1 MKNKIKLLAL
11 FVCTALA
18 IISSVVYVAAVGN
31 HYTLHTKTFLGRDK
45 LPPTEVKL
53 SDESIVRVTDVRME
67 NEELVLDFE
76 ALNSGKTT
84 VNIRIEP
91 EDSFAPLHER
101 VFEVNGFHTLF
112 DRTDGKIRFNGFQ
125 FIVYA
130 ALFVLFAVQ
139 FMMLWVFSDCRKRGD
154 FSYPMV
160 ACGGIGIY
168 NFVLFAYLLYR
179 MLTSFIDSVGILFE
193 MVTETG
199 ELLLFGLT
207 PVMLVI
213 SVLLAVSN
221 IRLIRNEGRRPVN
234 MLGIVFAAV
243 WFIGMVLT
251 LGANELII
259 RLGISSPQT
268 VWLILIHVI
277 VYFECMFLST
287 VACTYLSTKYL
298 PPFDRDYI
306 IILGCGIRKD
316 GGLTPLLKGRVDSA
330 VTFEKKQYEQTGKHA
345 VFVPSGGQGAD
356 EVMSESEA
364 MKNYLLSIGIPQEQI
379 ILENKSENTMQN
391 MQFSKKVIE
400 EHGGEIK
407 DRTIAFATTNYHVF
421 RGYIL
426 ARKNGFEAKG
436 ISAKTKSYFYF
447 NAFLREFIGLLVDQ
461 KWNHIVYIMLI
472 VALIVTLNL
481 VG

>member
-1 MKNKIKLLAL
+1 MKNKKKLLVL
-11 FVCTALA
+11 SVFVVLA
-18 IISSVVYVAAVGN
+18 IIFSVVYVVAVGN
-31 HYTLHTKTFLGRDK
+31 HYTLHTKTFLGTEQ
-45 LPPTEVKL
+45 LPRLEITL
-53 SDESIVRVTDVRME
+53 SDDSVVRMADARME

-101 VFEVNGFHTLF
+101 VFEVNGFHTLI
-112 DRTDGKIRFNGFQ
+112 DHTDGGIRFNGFQ
-125 FIVYA
+125 FVVYA

-139 FMMLWVFSDCRKRGD
+139 FMTLWMFSDCRKRGD

-179 MLTSFIDSVGILFE
+179 MLTSFIDSADILFE

-251 LGANELII
+251 LGANRLII
-259 RLGISSPQT
+259 RLGISYPQT

-316 GGLTPLLKGRVDSA
+316 GGLTPLSRPASTRCLC
-330 VTFEKKQYEQTGKHA
+330 
-345 VFVPSGGQGAD
+345 
-356 EVMSESEA
+356 
-364 MKNYLLSIGIPQEQI
+364 
-379 ILENKSENTMQN
+379 
-391 MQFSKKVIE
+391 
-400 EHGGEIK
+400 
-407 DRTIAFATTNYHVF
+407 
-421 RGYIL
+421 
-426 ARKNGFEAKG
+426 
-436 ISAKTKSYFYF
+436 
-447 NAFLREFIGLLVDQ
+447 LREDRERTRSCPRA
-461 KWNHIVYIMLI
+461 KR
-472 VALIVTLNL
+472 
-481 VG
+481 

>member
-31 HYTLHTKTFLGRDK
+31 HYTLHTKTFLGKDK

-407 DRTIAFATTNYHVF
+407 DRKIAFATTNYHVF

>member
-1 MKNKIKLLAL
+1 MKNKKKLLVL
-11 FVCTALA
+11 SVFVVLA
-18 IISSVVYVAAVGN
+18 IIFSVVYVVAVGN
-31 HYTLHTKTFLGRDK
+31 HYTLHTKTFLGTEQ
-45 LPPTEVKL
+45 LPRTEVKL
-53 SDESIVRVTDVRME
+53 SGESIVRVTDVRME

-84 VNIRIEP
+84 VNISFA
-91 EDSFAPLHER
+91 EDGFAPLHER
-101 VFEVNGFHTLF
+101 AFEVNGFHTLF
-112 DRTDGKIRFNGFQ
+112 DHTDGVIRFNGFQ
-125 FIVYA
+125 FVVYA

-139 FMMLWVFSDCRKRGD
+139 FMMLWMFSDCRKRGD
-154 FSYPMV
+154 FSYAMV

-168 NFVLFAYLLYR
+168 NLVLFSYLLYR
-179 MLTSFIDSVGILFE
+179 MLTSYIDSVVILISE
-193 MVTETG
+193 VTETG
-199 ELLLFGLT
+199 QLLLFGLT

-259 RLGISSPQT
+259 LLGISNPQT

-287 VACTYLSTKYL
+287 VVCTYLSTKYL

-356 EVMSESEA
+356 EVMSESA
-364 MKNYLLSIGIPQEQI
+364 CMKNYLLSQGVP
-379 ILENKSENTMQN
+379 ENRI
-391 MQFSKKVIE
+391 IE
-400 EHGGEIK
+400 E
-407 DRTIAFATTNYHVF
+407 DRSTSTYENMKFSAEKIRAVATDGKVAYATTNYHVF
-421 RGYIL
+421 RGGLY
-426 ARKNGFEAKG
+426 ASRMG
-436 ISAKTKSYFYF
+436 IKAVGMGAATKWYFWP
-447 NAFLREFIGLLVDQ
+447 NAAVREFVGLLTENRLKQ
-461 KWNHIVYIMLI
+461 ALILTLI
-472 VALIVTLNL
+472 VLFYAVLTIL
-481 VG
+481 VYR

>member
-1 MKNKIKLLAL
+1 M
-11 FVCTALA
+11 
-18 IISSVVYVAAVGN
+18 
-31 HYTLHTKTFLGRDK
+31 TLW
-45 LPPTEVKL
+45 
-53 SDESIVRVTDVRME
+53 M
-67 NEELVLDFE
+67 
-76 ALNSGKTT
+76 
-84 VNIRIEP
+84 
-91 EDSFAPLHER
+91 
-101 VFEVNGFHTLF
+101 
-112 DRTDGKIRFNGFQ
+112 
-125 FIVYA
+125 
-130 ALFVLFAVQ
+130 
-139 FMMLWVFSDCRKRGD
+139 FSDCRKRGD
-154 FSYPMV
+154 FSYAMV

-168 NFVLFAYLLYR
+168 NLVLFSYLLYR
-179 MLTSFIDSVGILFE
+179 MLTSYIDSVVILISV
-193 MVTETG
+193 VTETG
-199 ELLLFGLT
+199 QLLLFGLT

-221 IRLIRNEGRRPVN
+221 IRLMRNEGKRSVN
-234 MLGIVFAAV
+234 TLGIIFAAL

-251 LGANELII
+251 LGANDSIML
-259 RLGISSPQT
+259 LDISYPKT
-268 VWLILIHVI
+268 VWLILIYVI
-277 VYFECMFLST
+277 AYFECMFLST

-364 MKNYLLSIGIPQEQI
+364 MKNYLLSI
-379 ILENKSENTMQN
+379 
-391 MQFSKKVIE
+391 VIE
-400 EHGGEIK
+400 EHGSEIK
-407 DRTIAFATTNYHVF
+407 DKRIAFATTNYHVF

-472 VALIVTLNL
+472 VALIVTLSL

>member
-1 MKNKIKLLAL
+1 MKNKKKLLVL
-11 FVCTALA
+11 SVFVVLA
-18 IISSVVYVAAVGN
+18 IIFSVVYVVAVGN
-31 HYTLHTKTFLGRDK
+31 HYTLHTKTFLGTEQ
-45 LPPTEVKL
+45 LPRLEIKL
-53 SDESIVRVTDVRME
+53 S
-67 NEELVLDFE
+67 DFE

-101 VFEVNGFHTLF
+101 VFEVNGFHTLI
-112 DRTDGKIRFNGFQ
+112 DHTDGGIRFNGFQ
-125 FIVYA
+125 FVVYD

-139 FMMLWVFSDCRKRGD
+139 FMTLWMFSDCRKRGD

-179 MLTSFIDSVGILFE
+179 MLTSFIDSADILFE

-251 LGANELII
+251 LGANRLII
-259 RLGISSPQT
+259 RLGIPYPQT

-407 DRTIAFATTNYHVF
+407 DRKIAFATTNYHVF

>member
-31 HYTLHTKTFLGRDK
+31 HYTLHTKTFLGIDK
-45 LPPTEVKL
+45 LPRTEVKL

-407 DRTIAFATTNYHVF
+407 DRKIAFATTNYHVF

-461 KWNHIVYIMLI
+461 KWNHIVYILLI